1 MSRFL
6 SKVEFGERLD
16 NFRNI
21 KLKGM
26 KCSTDDPNQERKWDF
41 LRLTVGVWPWWIQ
54 YQNNVGQIL
63 KSLISLYRFDGLNN
77 YFLVLVWLSA
87 CQESLAGCKSFTKK
101 VSTFS
106 KCWESCL
113 GLNWNWPFN
122 CWNLQA
128 LKINIFFFSDLKT
141 FLSLLSFF
149 PSWSKNSFDDS
160 QNQMDLM
167 YSQNSG
173 HVLNLL
179 KIGWQ

>member
-6 SKVEFGERLD
+6 SKVEFRECLD

-77 YFLVLVWLSA
+77 YFLVLVWVSA
-87 CQESLAGCKSFTKK
+87 CQESLAGCISITKK

-106 KCWESCL
+106 KCWEFVLISIETEL
-113 GLNWNWPFN
+113 FN

-141 FLSLLSFF
+141 FFLFCLFFLLDR
-149 PSWSKNSFDDS
+149 KI
-160 QNQMDLM
+160 
-167 YSQNSG
+167 
-173 HVLNLL
+173 LL
-179 KIGWQ
+179 TIAKIRWI